1 MLGGSTNEGME
12 MLTSMTVGGW
22 SKVIFI
28 KTMEI
33 WRGKGG
39 PPHYG

>member
-12 MLTSMTVGGW
+12 MRISMTIGGW
-22 SKVIFI
+22 SKVMFI

-33 WRGKGG
+33 GRGKGES
-39 PPHYG
+39 PH